1 MLKRVAFL
9 FGACFAVGCLPP
21 AAVRHL
27 SPTAE
32 AGPLLAQA
40 LAVWAKAGADTSG
53 VYVGPGGA
61 PVTVEDVEPGGSR
74 GQTLH
79 DGEGGVYWMRVWR
92 DAPARTWT
100 HEVGHVLGA
109 PDLSAEAGASVMVS
123 GGTGELPSWT
133 DLGALD

>member
-1 MLKRVAFL
+1 VKAWALAL
-9 FGACFAVGCLPP
+9 ALAGAGGCLPP

-40 LAVWAKAGADTSG
+40 LAVWAEAGADTSG
-53 VYVGPGGA
+53 VYIGPGGA
-61 PVTVEDVEPGGSR
+61 PVTVEDEPPGGNR
-74 GQTLH
+74 GATLV
-79 DGEGGVYWMRVWR
+79 DDEGGVYWVRVWR

-100 HEVGHVLGA
+100 HEVGHALGA
-109 PDLSAEAGASVMVS
+109 PDVSAEAGASVMVS
-123 GGTGELPSWT
+123 GGTGELPNDV